1 MRHFVPALTLRLQK
15 SERLLLFSD
24 QRHLAIDVDSIGSL
38 LPKLINVYLTLL
50 MIMITNWNRLIED
63 VSKL

>member
-1 MRHFVPALTLRLQK
+1 MRHFVPTLTLRLQK

-38 LPKLINVYLTLL
+38 LPKLINVLNVIDDNDNQL
-50 MIMITNWNRLIED
+50 E
-63 VSKL
+63 